1 MIRRI
6 ALAILIIALQCVVVG
21 CASSPPV
28 SPFEGSGAI
37 WPAPP
42 EAARIT
48 FVTEFT
54 GSSDLGIRKSAWER
68 LLSLAV
74 GGSEDRMSRPMAVAA
89 TLDGNVVYVA
99 DPDAH
104 CVHRYDLER
113 GRYKCL
119 AAADESVVSPIGLAV
134 TNAGHLYVSD
144 SQHGRLLQMA
154 EGGKELEQ
162 FAVDVALEQP
172 TGLFWDEDAE
182 RLLVTDTMQQLVMA
196 VDAQGQHL
204 ATLGERG
211 NREGQFNFPTYL
223 WIDDAGE
230 LLVTDSLNFRMQ
242 RFDSQRNFLHMF
254 GRNGDQPGDLAR
266 PKGVAVD
273 TFGHIYVIDA
283 LFHAMQVFDRDG
295 RWLLS
300 VGRQGQ
306 DPGEFWLPNGIFVTA
321 DNTIFVADSYNKRVQ
336 VFRYVGTES

>member
-1 MIRRI
+1 M
-6 ALAILIIALQCVVVG
+6 ALQCVAVG
-21 CASSPPV
+21 CASTPPV
-28 SPFEGSGAI
+28 NPFASSGAV

-42 EAARIT
+42 DAPRIT
-48 FVTEFT
+48 FVTEFA
-54 GSSDLGIRKSAWER
+54 GSSDLGIRKSAWAR
-68 LLSLAV
+68 LINLAV
-74 GGSEDRMSRPMAVAA
+74 GGSEDRMSRPMAIAA
-89 TLDGNVVYVA
+89 TLDGSVVYVA

-119 AAADESVVSPIGLAV
+119 AAADESVISPIGLAV

-154 EGGKELEQ
+154 QNGKELVQ
-162 FAVDVALEQP
+162 FNVDVTLEQP
-172 TGLFWDEDAE
+172 TGLCWDEHAQ
-182 RLLVTDTMQQLVMA
+182 RLLVTDTMQQLVVA

-211 NREGQFNFPTYL
+211 NSAGQFNFPTYL
-223 WIDDAGE
+223 WLDRAGE

-242 RFDSQRNFLHMF
+242 RFDSQRNFLSMF
-254 GRNGDQPGDLAR
+254 GRNGDQPGDFAR

-273 TFGHIYVIDA
+273 TFGHVYVIDA
-283 LFHAMQVFDRDG
+283 LFHAMLVFDRDG
-295 RWLLS
+295 RLLLS

-306 DPGEFWLPNGIFVTA
+306 DAGEFWLPSGIFVTA